1 MALIRFPDLSKP
13 KLDEEGTFRVKIV
26 AITFKR
32 SQKNLP
38 LILMTFETLKSKRQI
53 TQCWP
58 VYQCQDSL
66 LHKNLKVILGDQE
79 LAMVNTDELLDQKC
93 RIKVAKNDAGYLE
106 VHAIPKTTSSEDE
119 GKKN

>member
-32 SQKNLP
+32 SKKNLP

-66 LHKNLKVILGDQE
+66 LHVNLKEMLGDQE
-79 LAMVNTDELLDQKC
+79 LVMVNTDELFGLKC
-93 RIKVAKNDAGYLE
+93 RIEVFRNDKGYLE
-106 VHAIPKTTSSEDE
+106 VKAIPF
-119 GKKN
+119 KKSNGNSAD

>member
-32 SQKNLP
+32 SKKNLP

-66 LHKNLKVILGDQE
+66 LHKNQFLQNQGIHLQNSDKPL
-79 LAMVNTDELLDQKC
+79 
-93 RIKVAKNDAGYLE
+93 
-106 VHAIPKTTSSEDE
+106 AIPDSQTTRIFH
-119 GKKN
+119 

>member
-1 MALIRFPDLSKP
+1 MTLIRFPDLSKP

-26 AITFKR
+26 AIAFKR
-32 SQKNLP
+32 SKKNLP

-106 VHAIPKTTSSEDE
+106 VQAIARKSSEDDKSE
-119 GKKN
+119 V